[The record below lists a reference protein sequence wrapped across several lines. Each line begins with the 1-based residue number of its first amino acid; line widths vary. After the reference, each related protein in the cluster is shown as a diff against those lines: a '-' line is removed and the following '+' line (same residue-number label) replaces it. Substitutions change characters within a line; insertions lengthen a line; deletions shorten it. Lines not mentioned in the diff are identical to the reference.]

1 MITLITGLPGSGKS
15 LFTLKTVKDL
25 ADKENRPVFY
35 HGIPELTLDWQLM
48 DKGEDWTECP
58 KGAIIVID
66 ECQTT
71 FRPRANGATVP
82 KHVSQLEVHRHD
94 GHDLFL
100 ITQHPML
107 LDGNVRRLVGRHYH
121 VVRFYGFQK
130 STIHEFQSVR
140 ENVKSLKDSMEKHF
154 VYPKEVFGWYK
165 SADMHTM
172 KKRIPARLV
181 LVIVLPLLLIALL
194 VYAWIT
200 ISGFSDHKIEDAKN
214 QDKDGGLLNVQGI
227 LPMQPPPAQAQR
239 LDWYAQQVE
248 RVPGLPHTKPA
259 YDEITKPVTA
269 PINAACVDF
278 RGQCKCYS
286 QQGTELNTDEQLCKQ
301 IIAKGFFIDFDP
313 GQSVT
318 ERSQQADRDR
328 ILADRQRQE
337 ELARR
342 DLERAASEARQGE
355 TVAPASVDVR
365 QPQADEVRSPSKI
378 ARERTAASQW
388 AFNPN
393 QSN

>member
-48 DKGEDWTECP
+48 EKGEDWVNCP

-66 ECQTT
+66 ECQGT
-71 FRPRANGATVP
+71 FRPRQNGSQVP

-107 LDGNVRRLVGRHYH
+107 IDGNLRRLVGRHYH
-121 VVRFYGFQK
+121 VERFYGFAK

-140 ENVKSLKDSMEKHF
+140 ENVKSLKGSIEKHF
-154 VYPKEVFGWYK
+154 VYPKEVFTWYK
-165 SADMHTM
+165 SADLHTM

-181 LVIVLPLLLIALL
+181 LVVVLPILLIAAIWYAL
-194 VYAWIT
+194 VT
-200 ISGFSDHKIEDAKN
+200 IGSFSDKHQIQPEKT
-214 QDKDGGLLNVQGI
+214 QDGLMNVQPVNQI
-227 LPMQPPPAQAQR
+227 PVQPTNPKP
-239 LDWYAQQVE
+239 DWYAQQVE
-248 RVPGLPHTKPA
+248 RVPGLPHTRPV

-278 RGQCKCYS
+278 RGQCKCYT
-286 QQGTELNTDEQLCKQ
+286 QQATELNTDELMCRQ
-301 IIAKGFFIDFDP
+301 IIAKGFFVDFNP
-313 GQSVT
+313 GQSIAEVQRRQ
-318 ERSQQADRDR
+318 EV
-328 ILADRQRQE
+328 ADRQAAERQRIADDHQRASERQE
-337 ELARR
+337 A
-342 DLERAASEARQGE
+342 EREKQQQ
-355 TVAPASVDVR
+355 APVQTAQ
-365 QPQADEVRSPSKI
+365 QPEISQQPIQPSAI
-378 ARERTAASQW
+378 QRERMKESQW
-388 AFNPN
+388 AFPN
-393 QSN
+393 T

>member
-214 QDKDGGLLNVQGI
+214 QDKAGGLLNVQGI
-227 LPMQPPPAQAQR
+227 QPMQPPPAQAQR

-286 QQGTELNTDEQLCKQ
+286 QQGTELSTDEQLCKQ

-318 ERSQQADRDR
+318 ERSQQAERER

>member
-35 HGIPELTLDWQLM
+35 QGIPELTLDWQKM
-48 DKGEDWTECP
+48 EKGEDWVNCP
-58 KGAIIVID
+58 QGAIIVID

-107 LDGNVRRLVGRHYH
+107 LDGNVRRLVGRHFH

-140 ENVKSLKDSMEKHF
+140 ENVKSLKDSIEKHF

-181 LVIVLPLLLIALL
+181 LVVVLPMVFIAVIWFLLS
-194 VYAWIT
+194 T
-200 ISGFSDHKIEDAKN
+200 IGGFSDRHGTESEQEENSSVSVSGQPA
-214 QDKDGGLLNVQGI
+214 L
-227 LPMQPPPAQAQR
+227 PPPVQLQKY
-239 LDWYAQQVE
+239 DWYAQQVE
-248 RVPGLPHTKPA
+248 RVPGLPHTKPV

-278 RGQCKCYS
+278 RGQCKCYT
-286 QQGTELNTDEQLCKQ
+286 QQGTALNTDEHLCRQ

-318 ERSQQADRDR
+318 ERTQQAERDR
-328 ILADRQRQE
+328 IIGDRERSEQARQRMLDRQDE
-337 ELARR
+337 ELEKRN
-342 DLERAASEARQGE
+342 AAPVQQAQQQEPE
-355 TVAPASVDVR
+355 
-365 QPQADEVRSPSKI
+365 QPVQPSI
-378 ARERTAASQW
+378 IQRERMKESQW
-388 AFNPN
+388 AFPN
-393 QSN
+393 T

>member
-15 LFTLKTVKDL
+15 LFTLNTVKDL
-25 ADKENRPVFY
+25 ADQENRPVFY
-35 HGIPELTLDWQLM
+35 HGIPELTLDWHRM
-48 DKGEDWTECP
+48 EKGEDWVDCP

-71 FRPRANGATVP
+71 FRPRANGAAVP

-107 LDGNVRRLVGRHYH
+107 LDGNLRRLVGRHYH

-140 ENVKSLKDSMEKHF
+140 ENVKSLKDSIEKHF

-165 SADMHTM
+165 SADLHTV

-181 LVIVLPLLLIALL
+181 LVVLLPMVFIAVIWFLIS
-194 VYAWIT
+194 T
-200 ISGFSDHKIEDAKN
+200 IGGFSDKHGIEPEK
-214 QDKDGGLLNVQGI
+214 QEGSLMQVQ
-227 LPMQPPPAQAQR
+227 PTQQMQPPAQAQK

-248 RVPGLPHTKPA
+248 RVPGLPHTKPV

-286 QQGTELNTDEQLCKQ
+286 QQGTELNTEEHMCKQ
-301 IIAKGFFIDFDP
+301 IIAKGFFVDFDP

-318 ERSQQADRDR
+318 ERTQQAERER
-328 ILADRQRQE
+328 ITAERQRSEEVRQRMLDRQDAELEKRNATPVQQAQQPETIQQQPIQPSVIQRQRMQE
-337 ELARR
+337 
-342 DLERAASEARQGE
+342 
-355 TVAPASVDVR
+355 
-365 QPQADEVRSPSKI
+365 SP
-378 ARERTAASQW
+378 W
-388 AFNPN
+388 AFPN
-393 QSN
+393 T

>member
-48 DKGEDWTECP
+48 DKGEDWVDCP
-58 KGAIIVID
+58 KGAIIVVD

-181 LVIVLPLLLIALL
+181 LVIVLPILLIALL

-200 ISGFSDHKIEDAKN
+200 ISGFSDHKIEDAKD

-227 LPMQPPPAQAQR
+227 QPMQPPPQAQR

-286 QQGTELNTDEQLCKQ
+286 QQGTELSTDEPLCRQ

-313 GQSVT
+313 GQGVT
-318 ERSQQADRDR
+318 ERNQQAERDR
-328 ILADRQRQE
+328 ILADRQRSEETRQRMQE
-337 ELARR
+337 RQDAELEKRNTSPVQQA
-342 DLERAASEARQGE
+342 QQPE
-355 TVAPASVDVR
+355 TVQ
-365 QPQADEVRSPSKI
+365 QPIQPSAI
-378 ARERTAASQW
+378 QRERVKESQW
-388 AFNPN
+388 AFPN
-393 QSN
+393 I

>member
-25 ADKENRPVFY
+25 ADQENRPVFY
-35 HGIPELTLDWQLM
+35 HGIPELTLDWHKM
-48 DKGEDWTECP
+48 DKGEDWVDCP

-71 FRPRANGATVP
+71 FRPRANGAAVP

-107 LDGNVRRLVGRHYH
+107 LDGNLRRLVGRHYH

-140 ENVKSLKDSMEKHF
+140 ENVKSLKGSIEKHF

-172 KKRIPARLV
+172 KRRIPARLV
-181 LVIVLPLLLIALL
+181 LVVLLPIVFIAVIWFLIS
-194 VYAWIT
+194 T
-200 ISGFSDHKIEDAKN
+200 IGGFSDRHGTEPGKED
-214 QDKDGGLLNVQGI
+214 GSLLNQPVQQY
-227 LPMQPPPAQAQR
+227 QPVPTPIKPELTWIEARQ
-239 LDWYAQQVE
+239 E
-248 RVPGLPHTKPA
+248 RVPGIPYSAPV
-259 YDEITKPVTA
+259 YDKITEPVTA
-269 PINAACVDF
+269 PVIAACVDF

-286 QQGTELNTDEQLCKQ
+286 QQATPIQTDESLCRQ
-301 IIAKGFFIDFDP
+301 IIRSGVFVDFDP

-318 ERSQQADRDR
+318 ERAQQAERDR
-328 ILADRQRQE
+328 ITAERQRSE
-337 ELARR
+337 
-342 DLERAASEARQGE
+342 EARQRMLDRE
-355 TVAPASVDVR
+355 ESERDRQAQQPVQAVQSQPAEQQPIQPSVIQR
-365 QPQADEVRSPSKI
+365 QRMQE
-378 ARERTAASQW
+378 SQW
-388 AFNPN
+388 AFPN
-393 QSN
+393 T